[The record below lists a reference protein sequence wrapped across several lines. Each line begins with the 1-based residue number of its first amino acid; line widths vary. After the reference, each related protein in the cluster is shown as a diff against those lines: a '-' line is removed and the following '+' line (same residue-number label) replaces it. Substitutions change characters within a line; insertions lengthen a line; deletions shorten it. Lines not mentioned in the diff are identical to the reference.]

1 MPPTGF
7 TPSELSA
14 IITALYAY
22 QFETQH
28 YLESCDIRDRSHDD
42 CCPVALAR
50 KANRDAERASL
61 ESRLAVINSALT
73 RGGRAQ

>member
-1 MPPTGF
+1 MAAEMGL
-7 TPSELSA
+7 TPDELGA

-42 CCPVALAR
+42 CCSVAVAR

-61 ESRLAVINSALT
+61 ESRLAAINSALSHCGAT
-73 RGGRAQ
+73 